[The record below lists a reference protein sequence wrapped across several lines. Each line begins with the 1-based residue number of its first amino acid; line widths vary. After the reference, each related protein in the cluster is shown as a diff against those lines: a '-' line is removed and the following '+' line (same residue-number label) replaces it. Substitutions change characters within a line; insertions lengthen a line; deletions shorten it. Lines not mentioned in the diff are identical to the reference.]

1 MDEIRAKRIYATLN
15 AIVFVLNQL
24 DRRYAELVKM
34 FHEYRKSKAQDESVG
49 GPQRVTLDIGYL
61 HGNYMVSLAWDIVD
75 WCDRL
80 RKIARVTAGIK
91 RKDEW
96 FQKLES
102 TLEITK
108 DVRNFLQHY
117 DGEIN
122 TFVSE
127 SYPLMGSISAHF
139 PTRDEWHAYVIMST
153 PIASVYHKSSKI
165 SPNFETPPA
174 VDKDI
179 DLLTFSIA
187 ERSLN
192 LTDLATKLKA
202 AKLDMS
208 NYMEKE
214 YEFVWPEF

>member
-1 MDEIRAKRIYATLN
+1 MSEIRAKRIYATLN

-34 FHEYRKSKAQDESVG
+34 FHEYRKRKAQDEESVG
-49 GPQRVTLDIGYL
+49 GPQRITMDIGYL
-61 HGNYMVSLAWDIVD
+61 HGNYMVSLAWDIVN

-80 RKIARVTAGIK
+80 RKIARVTAGIR

-122 TFVSE
+122 AFVSE

-139 PTRDEWHAYVIMST
+139 PTRGGWHAYAIMST
-153 PIASVYHKSSKI
+153 PIKSVYHKDFKI
-165 SPNFETPPA
+165 SSFA
-174 VDKDI
+174 VPSTIDGDI
-179 DLLTFSIA
+179 DLVTFSIA
-187 ERSLN
+187 EKSLN
-192 LTDLATKLKA
+192 LTDLATKLRA
-202 AKLDMS
+202 EKLDMS
-208 NYMEKE
+208 IYMAEE
-214 YEFVWPEF
+214 YKFTWPEF